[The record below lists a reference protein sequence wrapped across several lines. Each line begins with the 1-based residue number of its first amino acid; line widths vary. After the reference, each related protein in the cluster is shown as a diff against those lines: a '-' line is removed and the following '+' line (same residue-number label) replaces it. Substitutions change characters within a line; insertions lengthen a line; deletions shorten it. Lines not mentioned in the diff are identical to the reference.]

1 MRMDEPVRT
10 QPPYH
15 APIAF
20 DGWTGRVL
28 TQRCPSNV
36 TDNKIEAPSAQTWRE
51 WLGMLVSRGTA
62 MHGCKIL
69 KTSDSVHV
77 IQTHLPGDGPSPG
90 LAVVG
95 KQSCSHSLLDTLRPS
110 PARRNF
116 DRGLRLR
123 AAGIATALPL
133 AYLECRSPRGSWL
146 ITEYLDRV
154 VDLDSFVLTIL
165 TRSDSSLTHA
175 RRSDFVKSIAALFR
189 GLELAGLY
197 HRDMKAS
204 NILLTLDSKGGA
216 PRACI
221 VDLDGLSPR
230 RPWRS
235 RWRPLTRLAA
245 SLFQYRMVNATDY
258 ARFLK
263 SYLTAGGEDVSQWK
277 TNFQRL
283 RKEAARYSQAA
294 QKRKR
299 NKLDGYG

>member
-1 MRMDEPVRT
+1 MRMDEPVRP
-10 QPPYH
+10 QPPHH
-15 APIAF
+15 APMAF

-28 TQRCPSNV
+28 TVRCPSGV
-36 TDNKIEAPSAQTWRE
+36 TNHTIEPPSAEAWRD

-62 MHGCKIL
+62 MAECKIL

-77 IQTHLPGDGPSPG
+77 IHTHLPGDGMSRG
-90 LAVVG
+90 LAVVA
-95 KQSCSHSLLDTLRPS
+95 KQSRSHSPLDSLRPS

-175 RRSDFVKSIAALFR
+175 HRSAILKSIAALFR
-189 GLELAGLY
+189 GLERAGLY

-204 NILLTLDSKGGA
+204 NILLTLDSKDGA

-235 RWRPLTRLAA
+235 RWKPLTRLAA
-245 SLFQYRMVNATDY
+245 SLLQYRVVNATDY
-258 ARFLK
+258 TRFLK
-263 SYLTAGGEDVSQWK
+263 SYLAAGGEDDSQWR
-277 TNFQRL
+277 TDFQRM
-283 RKEAARYSQAA
+283 RKDAARYSQAA

-299 NKLDGYG
+299 NKLDRYG